1 MFLLR
6 GLQMQLDDFDQV
18 TSDVVERIR
27 RSACERDKHSALN
40 CGDCQRR
47 QRVGFV
53 RVGAGADQP
62 VSEDTAPVVNCLSSG
77 LCGCRRF
84 RTAQDRG
91 DDRAAGLH
99 IARAQ
104 LHLPL
109 VDEGPDDLDRV
120 ASIIGRPDHCAQ
132 RLSGNPCGLGHEFC
146 FAAGEIQVDGSSCD
160 SALLQQGVET
170 GSGDTSTSNQTR
182 DADDQGISRGHG
194 LNYTDW
200 STTVASVAN
209 FDRDKTLRK
218 FRRERAVGRLLNPAV
233 QGLSRLG
240 LRTALATEL
249 ETVGRKTGQMRR
261 VPVSAQFDNNG
272 AWVISQHGT
281 RSGWGRNIADN
292 PNVRV
297 RQGNQWRAGVAK
309 FRPDD
314 DVVARGR
321 KFGRV
326 GAKVAKAL
334 ETTPVS
340 VRIDFT
346 D

>member
-1 MFLLR
+1 
-6 GLQMQLDDFDQV
+6 MQSDDLDQV
-18 TSDVVERIR
+18 TPDIVERIS
-27 RSACERDKHSALN
+27 RSTRERDDDSALN
-40 CGDCQRR
+40 CRDYQRR
-47 QRVGFV
+47 QRASFV
-53 RVGAGADQP
+53 RIDTGSDQ
-62 VSEDTAPVVNCLSSG
+62 SIGEDSAPLVDRFGGCLG
-77 LCGCRRF
+77 GRRRF
-84 RTAQDRG
+84 RAAEDRG
-91 DDRAAGLH
+91 NDWAAGFHL
-99 IARAQ
+99 RCAQ
-104 LHLPL
+104 LRLPL
-109 VDEGPDDLDRV
+109 VDEGLDGPDRV
-120 ASIIGRPDHCAQ
+120 ASVVCRPDHCAQ
-132 RLSGNPCGLGHEFC
+132 RLPGDTGGFGHEFC
-146 FAAGEIQVDGSSCD
+146 FAAREIQVDGSSRD
-160 SALLQQGVET
+160 AAVLQQGIET
-170 GSGDTSTSNQTR
+170 GSGDAATSNQTG
-182 DADDQGISRGHG
+182 DAGDEGVTRGHG

-200 STTVASVAN
+200 STSVMAVTN
-209 FDRDKTLRK
+209 TDKTLRK

-233 QGLSRLG
+233 KGLSRLG

-249 ETVGRKTGQMRR
+249 ETVGRKTGQARR
-261 VPVSAQFDNNG
+261 VPVSAQFDHDG
-272 AWVISQHGT
+272 AWVICQHGT

-297 RQGNQWRAGVAK
+297 RQGHKWRAGLAK